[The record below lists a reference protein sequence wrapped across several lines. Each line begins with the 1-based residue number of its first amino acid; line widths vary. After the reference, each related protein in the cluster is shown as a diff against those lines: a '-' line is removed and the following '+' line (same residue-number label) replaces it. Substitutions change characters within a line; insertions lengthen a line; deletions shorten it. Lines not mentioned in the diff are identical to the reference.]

1 MPRLVSHTRCHARP
15 ARLLPALAMSIVLA
29 AGLAMP
35 AHAEPPILPDTPP
48 ALPAG
53 MSEPANAA
61 LLYGRALRL
70 IPAQTLEHMAET
82 DNETGKPTAR
92 AIETLKANGETLVMA
107 RRATR
112 IPRCDWGVEYQLG
125 PYALME
131 HAGLMRRI
139 VRALD
144 NEAVILAEANIDRSI
159 ENVVAMLG
167 IGEHMTQDR
176 LVISTLV
183 SAAITSLCNQ
193 RMSAFL
199 DAGLIEPRHAE
210 ALLAAIDRVKATELF
225 GAREALRTEQWMA
238 SEWFR
243 AIGSGP
249 DAGPRVAQML
259 TMLSDGEDEA
269 ILNAI
274 ALMNEAQLAPL
285 FDKAALV
292 YDEMLKALDKADPL
306 PELTRIN
313 TAIEQGEY
321 GLITLHFAA
330 AILKIYEPTRRVTDE
345 LTKVQTRLKAL
356 Q

>member
-1 MPRLVSHTRCHARP
+1 
-15 ARLLPALAMSIVLA
+15 MS
-29 AGLAMP
+29 
-35 AHAEPPILPDTPP
+35 AHSEPPILPATPP
-48 ALPAG
+48 PLPAG
-53 MSEPANAA
+53 MSEPENAA
-61 LLYGRALRL
+61 LLYGRSLRL

-82 DNETGKPTAR
+82 DSETGKPTAR
-92 AIETLKANGETLVMA
+92 AVEALKSGGETLAMA
-107 RRATR
+107 RRASR

-125 PYALME
+125 PYALLE

-144 NEAVILAEANIDRSI
+144 NEAVILADSDMDRSI

-183 SAAITSLCNQ
+183 STAIASLCNQ

-199 DAGLIEPRHAE
+199 DAGVIEPRHAE
-210 ALLAAIDRVKATELF
+210 ALLEAIDRVKSKELF
-225 GAREALRTEQWMA
+225 GTREALRTEQWMA

-243 AIGSGP
+243 AIGTGP
-249 DAGPRVAQML
+249 EAGPRVAQML
-259 TMLSDGEDEA
+259 TMLSDGEDEV
-269 ILNAI
+269 ILDTI

-285 FDKAALV
+285 FDKAALA
-292 YDEMLKALDKADPL
+292 YDEMLKALDLADPL

-321 GLITLHFAA
+321 GLIALHFAA
-330 AILKIYEPTRRVTDE
+330 AILKIYEPTMRVTNE
-345 LTKVQTRLKAL
+345 LTKVETRLRAL